1 MNNPMLLT
9 LGIVVG
15 LLTLWLIVGP
25 VIFRAIERR
34 EFNKGYCT
42 ECGEKLRCFA
52 QDSSGALGWCCDNC
66 QNVIWISWLDTEE
79 EIIKT
84 DENGNIC

>member
-1 MNNPMLLT
+1 MNDPMLLT
-9 LGIVVG
+9 LEIVVG
-15 LLTLWLIVGP
+15 FLTLWLIVGP

-42 ECGEKLRCFA
+42 ECGEKLRRFDV
-52 QDSSGALGWCCDNC
+52 DSSGAVGWCCDRC
-66 QNVIWISWLDTEE
+66 QNVIWISWLNTEKE
-79 EIIKT
+79 LVKT